1 MYVRAKAF
9 KKDEAGGGTSDKNS
23 QDAMSLEFYQF
34 YEFISND
41 IAKSLYHSDNEFI
54 ELENYVLNKQA
65 KFRRAMSEYD
75 IHGRSSPSAKKRGKG
90 KAKAASIER
99 S

>member
-1 MYVRAKAF
+1 MPLVVYKTKFKAYWDIEE
-9 KKDEAGGGTSDKNS
+9 K
-23 QDAMSLEFYQF
+23 FYQF

-75 IHGRSSPSAKKRGKG
+75 IHGRSSPSAKKRGK
-90 KAKAASIER
+90 AKAASIER